1 MKTYKKVLL
10 RRDYTFKGQYWS
22 KSDKGKSY
30 CELVLVFDFK
40 EGLRFTA
47 SVPNMSWCDRNPF
60 KVLMRVIE
68 HENIKGEK
76 YDDLKY
82 NMRNKGLHRNL

>member
-1 MKTYKKVLL
+1 MKTFKKVLF
-10 RRDYTFKGQYWS
+10 RRDYEFKGQYWS
-22 KSDKGKSY
+22 GCDKGKSY

-47 SVPNMSWCDRNPF
+47 SVPNMSSCRRNPF
-60 KVLMRVIE
+60 KALLTVIE
-68 HENIKGEK
+68 HENVKGEK

-82 NMRNKGLHRNL
+82 NMRKKGLHRSL

>member
-1 MKTYKKVLL
+1 MKTYKKTLL
-10 RRDYTFKGQYWS
+10 KRNYTFKGGYWS
-22 KSDKGKSY
+22 KEEKGKSY

-47 SVPNMSWCDRNPF
+47 SVPDMSSCERNPF
-60 KVLMRVIE
+60 KALMRVLE
-68 HENIKGEK
+68 HENVKGMK

-82 NMRNKGLHRNL
+82 NIRSKGLHRQL